1 MALSPVHPLALPD
14 SSADLRL
21 PKKQRRRDE
30 DPPDHSDSLIG
41 EPVASMECDF
51 QSNVK
56 VPVSYKDIVTGSG
69 GSHSESE
76 NIDLDDDDI
85 DLLEE
90 DITLGSMNGIPTIDF
105 SERVQALAVRS
116 MELTLVVKILG
127 RRIGYNTLHNRIYGI
142 WRPSHPIKLIDIEND
157 YFLVKFSDRRDYLRV
172 LTEGPWT
179 IFGHYLTVEQWSV
192 DFQPAQ
198 AHPSRLMAWIQL
210 PGLPLTLYKRSFIE
224 VIGSQIGSVIKI
236 DLQTDSGCRGRF
248 ARMAVSLNLNKPLV
262 SKLIINGRPQIV
274 EYESLPTVCFH
285 CGTYGHLKD
294 ICPNLKISD
303 DVAPMHSGAPPPA
316 PVPGPSVPD
325 EDFGPWMIVEKRKRN
340 SRLPPQVNRVNHVNH
355 TNPIFEEINPAQAST
370 LDSRE
375 IAQISASPAI
385 VQSAVNEDPLIT
397 DSVSTL
403 SPLQTVKAT

>member
-116 MELTLVVKILG
+116 MELTL
-127 RRIGYNTLHNRIYGI
+127 
-142 WRPSHPIKLIDIEND
+142 
-157 YFLVKFSDRRDYLRV
+157 
-172 LTEGPWT
+172 
-179 IFGHYLTVEQWSV
+179 
-192 DFQPAQ
+192 
-198 AHPSRLMAWIQL
+198 
-210 PGLPLTLYKRSFIE
+210 
-224 VIGSQIGSVIKI
+224 
-236 DLQTDSGCRGRF
+236 
-248 ARMAVSLNLNKPLV
+248 
-262 SKLIINGRPQIV
+262 
-274 EYESLPTVCFH
+274 
-285 CGTYGHLKD
+285 D